1 MLILDDTECTDVIV
15 CDRCNSAKSWK
26 RFRIRVGDG
35 TTKPST
41 TCSTCRT
48 AIAQAAASA
57 KARLAKKQTKQLVLN
72 RTTAAKKERLAV
84 EHYYPD
90 IERQMEVYCNK
101 KTAMDR
107 KYLRDHQH
115 TPLSLTPHIAQKQQT
130 ARDHAKGWI
139 AFYDDICNHAIN
151 LLRTTGT
158 RPPWAQ
164 LEGSADLQLLYGVYR
179 TRRAQQLRERG

>member
-1 MLILDDTECTDVIV
+1 MDKIICAS
-15 CDRCNSAKSWK
+15 CNEEKPWQ
-26 RFRIRVGDG
+26 RFRVRRGDG
-35 TTKPST
+35 TCKESIF
-41 TCSTCRT
+41 CSVCRNKL
-48 AIAQAAASA
+48 AAAAIRQKKKSA
-57 KARLAKKQTKQLVLN
+57 KQVVLN
-72 RTTAAKKERLAV
+72 RTHQQARLKV
-84 EHYYPD
+84 GYPHYHPD
-90 IERQMEVYCNK
+90 IEQDMKVYCNK

-115 TPLSLTPHIAQKQQT
+115 TPLSLTPHIAHKQQL

-179 TRRAQQLRERG
+179 TRRAQLLRERG